1 MLPFVQAMEVHEAEA
16 RHEGDQAGDRNEHEH
31 EHEHEQQQ
39 QQEQDEDE
47 EEPYLCKLFGTESRF
62 IEFVNLT
69 GTVRHNN
76 IFVENTKI
84 IQDID

>member
-16 RHEGDQAGDRNEHEH
+16 RHEGDQAGDPAQRN

-76 IFVENTKI
+76 IFGENEEI
-84 IQDID
+84 IQYID